1 MSIKLTENAIP
12 AITSGDVDAKP
23 LVQVI
28 SITLLVD
35 SDDSLLRKYYLKLSD
50 GVYSHS
56 ATIAA
61 QLNDGVGTGRVK
73 EGSIVKLLDYVCPT
87 IVIRKIIIV
96 HKMETIVLDSQII
109 GNPKSFVDP
118 ELPMVENEEPIPI
131 AALHPYKGKWAI
143 KARVTSK
150 GHLRHYNSPEGYL
163 KAFSFDVLDSDG
175 GEVQVTCLND
185 VIDSFYEVIEVGKVY
200 LISKAGLIPVGSKDL
215 KHLKIDWEIML
226 NSNSTVELCPDEDGS
241 IPMHKFSFRSI
252 SDIENIESNTIL
264 DVIGVVTSVNSS
276 VLMSRENA
284 LEMRKRILNLKDNS
298 GRSVELT
305 LWGELCNRE
314 GQELKDIV
322 DAGGFPVLAVK
333 AGKVIEFRGKSI
345 NAIPISRLFVNPDF
359 PEAQSLRLWFDQD
372 GKDSA
377 SSSISKDISYGG
389 PKNELRKT
397 VSQIKDEGLGC
408 TDKPDWITT
417 RATIS
422 FMKTDVF
429 CYTAC
434 PVMIGDRRCNKK
446 VTRSGERC
454 SKKVTKTVNTRW
466 KCDTC
471 NQEFDVCEY
480 RYILQAQIVDHTG
493 LTCVTAFNE
502 AGEDIMGYSA
512 KDLYVLKY
520 EQEDDERFR
529 DIIKSILFNQ
539 FVFRLK
545 IQKELC
551 GEEQKVKII
560 VVKAD
565 KVNYSAESKYM
576 LDLIS
581 KFER

>member
-1 MSIKLTENAIP
+1 
-12 AITSGDVDAKP
+12 
-23 LVQVI
+23 
-28 SITLLVD
+28 
-35 SDDSLLRKYYLKLSD
+35 
-50 GVYSHS
+50 
-56 ATIAA
+56 
-61 QLNDGVGTGRVK
+61 
-73 EGSIVKLLDYVCPT
+73 
-87 IVIRKIIIV
+87 
-96 HKMETIVLDSQII
+96 METIVLDSQII
-109 GNPKSFVDP
+109 GNPKSFVDSA
-118 ELPMVENEEPIPI
+118 LPIVENEETTSVIPI
-131 AALHPYKGKWAI
+131 SALHPYKGRWAI

-150 GHLRHYNSPEGYL
+150 GHLRHYNTPEGYA

-185 VIDSFYEVIEVGKVY
+185 VIDSFYDAIEVGKVY
-200 LISKAGLIPVGSKDL
+200 LISKGGLIPAKKDL
-215 KHLKIDWEIML
+215 KPASIDMKHLKIDWEIML
-226 NSNSTVELCPDEDGS
+226 NSNSTVELCLDEDGS

-252 SDIENIESNTIL
+252 SDIENVESNTIL

-322 DAGGFPVLAVK
+322 DAGAFPVLAVK
-333 AGKVIEFRGKSI
+333 AGKVNEFRGKSI
-345 NAIPISRLFVNPDF
+345 NAISTTRLFVNPDF
-359 PEAQSLRLWFDQD
+359 PEAQSLRLWFDQG

-397 VSQIKDEGLGC
+397 VSQIKDEGLGRS
-408 TDKPDWITT
+408 DKPDWITT

-446 VTRSGERC
+446 VTRSSERC
-454 SKKVTKTVNTRW
+454 SKKVTNSVNTRW
-466 KCDTC
+466 KCDRC

-480 RYILQAQIVDHTG
+480 RYILQAQIADHTG

-512 KDLYVLKY
+512 KDLYAFKY

-529 DIIKSILFNQ
+529 DITKSTLFNQ

-545 IQKELC
+545 IKKELC

-565 KVNYSAESKYM
+565 KVNYSAESRYM

-581 KFER
+581 KFKR